1 MSTFGIFEG
10 LGHSAGFEVLGVVKG
25 GYKVHFVLRF
35 VDVILG
41 FSDHG

>member
-25 GYKVHFVLRF
+25 GYKVHFFFEVCGCYSWL
-35 VDVILG
+35 
-41 FSDHG
+41 